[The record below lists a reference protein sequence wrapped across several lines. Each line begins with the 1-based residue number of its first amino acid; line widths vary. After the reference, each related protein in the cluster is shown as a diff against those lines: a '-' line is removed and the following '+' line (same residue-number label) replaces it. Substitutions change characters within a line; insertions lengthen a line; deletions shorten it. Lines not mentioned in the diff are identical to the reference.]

1 MKTLTLCLFC
11 LSGVCSAQI
20 ASVSKL
26 ATADGFLEACGQEGA
41 LSKEQAETVK
51 NAPPSQ
57 IMEKWNKAMD
67 DSVSEATMCLGFV
80 AGLHLGWKEGHEHGV
95 VAAQFPDGWPKDE
108 KKALAALPLKQL
120 QAVTSAMN
128 VDVPCIPDYV
138 TIGQERDIIVK
149 YIREQ
154 QKTNPFINLART
166 SRVAYL
172 AFQETF
178 FCPAQPTKSTPDPAK

>member
-1 MKTLTLCLFC
+1 MKILTLCLLG
-11 LSGVCSAQI
+11 LSAVCSAQVAAI
-20 ASVSKL
+20 TDI
-26 ATADGFLEACGQEGA
+26 ATASGFVETCGRKPGTY
-41 LSKEQAETVK
+41 SKEQAETIK

-57 IMEKWNKAMD
+57 VLEAMTKALH
-67 DSVSEATMCLGFV
+67 DSASEGMMCLGFV
-80 AGLHLGWKEGHEHGV
+80 AGLHMGWEEGHEHGV

-120 QAVTSAMN
+120 QAATTAMK

-138 TIGQERDIIVK
+138 TVGQERDIIVK

-154 QKTNPFINLART
+154 EKTNPFMSLALT
-166 SRVAYL
+166 SRMAYL

-178 FCPAQPTKSTPDPAK
+178 FCPTQSTKAPDPAK